1 MVTGRDGNS
10 GAEDDLYDELGV
22 LVLALG
28 ALGKAG
34 GSGWTMVED
43 EDILDVRSSD
53 GVATIGDATASAMSS
68 VRDMI
73 GFT

>member
-1 MVTGRDGNS
+1 
-10 GAEDDLYDELGV
+10 
-22 LVLALG
+22 
-28 ALGKAG
+28 
-34 GSGWTMVED
+34 MVED